1 MHRIPPTMALVCLE
15 ATARLKSFTAAG
27 RELHLTQGAVSRQ
40 VANLEERV
48 GTALLVRRRDA
59 VEPTEAGRYY
69 LAEIAPLLQRLDRAT
84 AHVALHKGRGG
95 ELALSVPSSLA
106 SHWLIPRLPRFT
118 FAHPEIALNLT
129 TRIGPVDFGR
139 TPVDAAVEFS
149 DGQRGDMTSEFL
161 MPLAL
166 APYAAPAWISR
177 HGKVLDAATP
187 ASALIHLGTVPEAW
201 REWFKVAG
209 IERSPGPEGPR
220 YELMSMA
227 LIAAVSGLGVVLLP
241 KFMVAEA
248 LAAGQ
253 LRRLARREWRAA
265 RSYHLVY
272 AGPAIERQPLQA
284 FRDWLLAE
292 GAGAA

>member
-1 MHRIPPTMALVCLE
+1 MHRIPSTMALVCLE
-15 ATARLKSFTAAG
+15 ATGRLKSFTAAG

-48 GTALLVRRRDA
+48 GTALLVRKRDA

-69 LAEIAPLLQRLDRAT
+69 LAEISPLLQRLDRAT

-149 DGQRGDMTSEFL
+149 DGERRDFQSEFL
-161 MPLAL
+161 MPLVL
-166 APYAAPAWISR
+166 SPYAAPAWIAR
-177 HGKVLDAATP
+177 HGRTLDAATP
-187 ASALIHLGTVPEAW
+187 ASALIHLGTVQEAW
-201 REWFKVAG
+201 REWFKAAG

-227 LIAAVSGLGVVLLP
+227 LTAAVAGLGVVLLP
-241 KFMVAEA
+241 AFMVTEA

-253 LRRLARREWRAA
+253 LRRLSRREWRATRA
-265 RSYHLVY
+265 YHLVY
-272 AGPAIERQPLQA
+272 ASQPIEQQPLQA
-284 FRDWLLAE
+284 FREWLLAE
-292 GAGAA
+292 GRDAG